1 MRRFFTEPQNISENI
16 VTIYED
22 ATHITK
28 VLRMK
33 SGDLVLIFD
42 GTGYEYTCELLS
54 VGKDKCEAKILSS
67 KFSEQEPKTRVTIY
81 QGIPKSGKMEGII
94 QKSVE
99 LGVHSIV
106 PVAMDRCVSKL
117 EAGKKQDD
125 KINRWN
131 KVAVEAAKQ
140 CGRGIIP
147 TVEAPIN
154 FADAIENMR
163 KTQLSIMPY
172 EILAGSDSSNL
183 KTVLSE
189 NPATEI
195 SVVIGPEGGFSE
207 SEAALAE
214 KSGIKLVGLGP
225 RILRTETVSSAILAI
240 IMHEK
245 DEM

>member
-1 MRRFFTEPQNISENI
+1 MRRFFTEPQNIKGNI
-16 VTIYED
+16 ATICED

-33 SGDLVLIFD
+33 SGEQILVFD
-42 GTGYEYTCELLS
+42 GTGYEYICELLS
-54 VGKDKCEAKILSS
+54 VDTDKCEAKILSS
-67 KFSEQEPKTRVTIY
+67 KFSEQEPETRVIIY
-81 QGIPKSGKMEGII
+81 QGIPKSGKMESII

-125 KINRWN
+125 KISRWN

-140 CGRGIIP
+140 CGRGILP
-147 TVEAPIN
+147 TVEAPMN
-154 FADAIENMR
+154 FAEAIDKMS
-163 KTQLSIMPY
+163 KAQLSIMPY
-172 EILAGSDSSNL
+172 EILAGSEASNL

-189 NPATEI
+189 NSATEI
-195 SVVIGPEGGFSE
+195 SVIIGPEGGFSE
-207 SEAALAE
+207 NEADLAE

-240 IMHEK
+240 IMYQNN
-245 DEM
+245 EM

>member
-16 VTIYED
+16 ATIYED

-33 SGDLVLIFD
+33 SGDQILIFD

-54 VGKDKCEAKILSS
+54 LNKDKCEAKILSS

-147 TVEAPIN
+147 TVEEPVN
-154 FADAIENMR
+154 FADAIDRMS
-163 KTQLSIMPY
+163 KSPLSVMPY
-172 EILAGSDSSNL
+172 EILAGSETSNL

-189 NPATEI
+189 NSATEI
-195 SVVIGPEGGFSE
+195 SVIIGPEGGFSE

-225 RILRTETVSSAILAI
+225 RILRTETVSSAILSI
-240 IMHEK
+240 IMYENN
-245 DEM
+245 EM